1 MTIAIPKMQQVLI
14 HGAKDDV
21 VPVDFSRTYLQLKK
35 EHGEHVK
42 LIEIPN
48 AGHYELIDPESQEWA
63 QVSQAVQKLVS

>member
-1 MTIAIPKMQQVLI
+1 M
-14 HGAKDDV
+14 
-21 VPVDFSRTYLQLKK
+21 QLKK
-35 EHGEHVK
+35 EHGENVK